1 MTANDKDTIYVDI
14 DDEITGII
22 DKLKSSNGKIV
33 ALVLPKRASVF
44 QSIVNMKLAKRAADE
59 SKKNLVLI
67 TSEAGLLPLAG
78 LAGVHTAKTLT
89 SKPEIPAGPLMDND
103 AEETIEEDSGELAN
117 DELPEDAAEQSVGQ
131 LAGAG
136 AAAAAASSADDVE
149 TLTLDDDELPEDAAA
164 AIAPKT
170 FDPPKGKKNS
180 KLKVPNFEKFRLLL
194 VLAVLAGILLIGGL
208 IYAFVALPKAT
219 INIKTDASNID
230 TNLNLNLST
239 TAKTLK
245 PSTGTVPAK
254 LATQQ
259 KSNTQQVTTTGQ
271 KNNGNKASGEI
282 AMSTQVCG
290 SIPVDSPPGVPAGT
304 GVSSNGLT
312 YITQENTSF
321 SANKVKGGCI
331 TYGADN
337 PTTIIAQNG
346 GSSYNGANSFSVAG
360 RKDVSASVSSAIS
373 GGTDNIT
380 QVVSATDVA
389 NVKAKLVAA
398 NADLKNT
405 LKSELKQE
413 GYQAIDATYLAG
425 AAAITTSAGPGD
437 AASTVTAT
445 STVTYTMFG
454 VHASDLK
461 TLVEGSIKKQID
473 TSKQSILDNG
483 LSKAAYTVVNQS
495 TTDAQV
501 TLAATATAGPDL
513 NVADI
518 KANAVGKKGA
528 DIRASLQNNPDVKSV
543 DVKLSP
549 FWVNSVPKKQ
559 ERIFVNI
566 AKPTSTK
573 PSSNNRDNP

>member
-22 DKLKSSNGKIV
+22 DKLKTSNGKIV

-44 QSIVNMKLAKRAADE
+44 QSIVNMKLLKRAADE
-59 SKKNLVLI
+59 SKKHLVLI

-89 SKPEIPAGPLMDND
+89 SKPEIPAGPMLDND
-103 AEETIEEDSGELAN
+103 AEETIQEESGELTD
-117 DELPEDAAEQSVGQ
+117 DELPEDAAAQPVGK
-131 LAGAG
+131 LAGIGAI
-136 AAAAAASSADDVE
+136 AAAADEVE

-164 AIAPKT
+164 AISPKT
-170 FDPPKGKKNS
+170 FDPPKAKKNS
-180 KLKVPNFEKFRLLL
+180 KLKVPNFEKFRMLL

-219 INIKTDASNID
+219 INIKTDASNVD
-230 TNLNLNLST
+230 ANLNLNLST
-239 TAKTLK
+239 AAKTLK
-245 PSTGTVPAK
+245 PSNNTIPAK

-290 SIPVDSPPGVPAGT
+290 SIPVDSPPAVPAGT

-312 YITQENTSF
+312 YITQESTTFTAS
-321 SANKVKGGCI
+321 KVKGGCI
-331 TYGADN
+331 TYSADN

-346 GSSYNGANSFSVAG
+346 GSSYNGANSFAVAG
-360 RKDVSASVSSAIS
+360 RKDVSASISSAVA

-380 QVVSATDVA
+380 QVVSATDIS

-398 NADLKNT
+398 DANLKNT

-413 GYQAIDATYLAG
+413 GYMSIDSTYLAG
-425 AAAITTSAGPGD
+425 TPAVTTSASPGD

-445 STVTYTMFG
+445 STVTYTLFG
-454 VHASDLK
+454 VHESDLK
-461 TLVEGSIKKQID
+461 SLVEDNIKKQID

-483 LSKAAYTVVNQS
+483 LSKAAFTVVSQS
-495 TTDAQV
+495 ATDAQI
-501 TLAATATAGPDL
+501 TMDATATAGPDL
-513 NVADI
+513 NIADI
-518 KANAVGKKGA
+518 KSNAAGKKGA

-559 ERIFVNI
+559 ERIFVNV

-573 PSSNNRDNP
+573 PSSKNVDNP